1 MSQLLIIT
9 GMHRSGTSLI
19 TSILQ
24 QSGLPIGEQLVPA
37 AEGNPHGF
45 FEDQAFMLL
54 HQAMLHARSVTN
66 LVDRGFR
73 LCRMMR
79 RRRKPARS
87 FPSAALSRCGAGKI
101 RAPRCFSISGMA
113 CYLTPA

>member
-24 QSGLPIGEQLVPA
+24 QSGLPIGEQLLPA
-37 AEGNPHGF
+37 AEGNPRGF

-54 HQAMLHARSVTN
+54 HQAMLHARGVTH
-66 LVDRGFR
+66 LVDRGFAPMPNDAEATQASVSDSR
-73 LCRMMR
+73 GLPRS
-79 RRRKPARS
+79 RK
-87 FPSAALSRCGAGKI
+87 I
-101 RAPRCFSISGMA
+101 
-113 CYLTPA
+113 